1 MLLWLVPTFCLLDR
15 YLSTTLPPS
24 SIPDELYPQ
33 YTLNSTI
40 PVELLYVDDTDNGS
54 ETHFRFPSTVMNNYK
69 RAVEKRLSKLSEF
82 FFFEGGVQQSV
93 THHNQLSQ
101 LSRSDWVMYGLIS
114 HRLKIN
120 GSNACIFGSME
131 PYYEL
136 SLLTLGAM
144 HVTTIEY
151 NNLTYMHEQMTTKS
165 KFDFDTL
172 YHSTTSGYRESFDLA
187 LSISAFDHDG
197 LGRYGDPLNPEGDL
211 EAMDRA
217 KSLLKPGGVLILTL
231 PIGPDLVVFNL
242 LRRYGEIRLPMMLR
256 GWVVVDRLF
265 WDEARLNIA
274 SNYRQSYEPIF
285 ILQKPHH
292 EETTL
297 LHSMDELSSSNG
309 AMNLEYRIA
318 VPS

>member
-1 MLLWLVPTFCLLDR
+1 MLWVKLVPTFCLLDR
-15 YLSTTLPPS
+15 YLSTAIPPS
-24 SIPDELYPQ
+24 SIPDELYSQ

-40 PVELLYVDDTDNGS
+40 SVELMYVDDTDDGA
-54 ETHFRFPSTVMNNYK
+54 ETHFRFPSTVMDNYK
-69 RAVEKRLSKLSEF
+69 RAVDKRLSKLSEF
-82 FFFEGGVQQSV
+82 FFFDGDDDDDDAVQQSR
-93 THHNQLSQ
+93 TAHIQLSAQPQTQHLQLSLQ

-114 HRLKIN
+114 YRLKIN

-136 SLLTLGAM
+136 SLLSLGAA

-151 NNLTYMHEQMTTKS
+151 NNLTYMHEQITTKS
-165 KFDFDTL
+165 KFDFDAL
-172 YHSTTSGYRESFDLA
+172 YHSTTSGYRDSFDLA

-211 EAMDRA
+211 EAMARA

-256 GWVVVDRLF
+256 GWTVVDRLF
-265 WDEARLNIA
+265 WDEERLTKA

-292 EETTL
+292 EETTCF
-297 LHSMDELSSSNG
+297 
-309 AMNLEYRIA
+309 A
-318 VPS
+318 